1 MPVLSTAIGKGGT
14 GKTTSTLIVGC
25 ELARLGA
32 SVTLIDADPNKSLAS
47 WARKPGVPDGLEVIS
62 EGINED
68 TIIDEIERAAER
80 SAFVLVDCEGVQ
92 SSLVGYAISYSDLVL
107 IPMQASQLDAPKA
120 ASMIHMIKTQEKVSR
135 RSIPFVLMLTRTRP
149 AITTGSQTHIERSL
163 VDQKLPTMQ
172 NKICDREAYRA
183 LFSYGGTLASL
194 PGNVSGIDKAQREAS
209 MFTTELVELLRPKE
223 QAA

>member
-68 TIIDEIERAAER
+68 TIIDEIERAASR

-120 ASMIHMIKTQEKVSR
+120 ASMVHMVKTQEKVSR
-135 RSIPFVLMLTRTRP
+135 RSIPTRTRP

-172 NKICDREAYRA
+172 NKLCDREAFRA

-209 MFTTELVELLRPKE
+209 MFTTELVEILRPKE
-223 QAA
+223 QVA